1 MTKQNTKQ
9 KKLQK
14 IKLKKRIVEDD
25 TRIGAM
31 YCFKN
36 CSVNVN

>member
-1 MTKQNTKQ
+1 MKTEKTTK
-9 KKLQK
+9 K
-14 IKLKKRIVEDD
+14 IQIKIKKRIVKDD

-36 CSVNVN
+36 CSVNIN

>member
-1 MTKQNTKQ
+1 MKTEKTTK
-9 KKLQK
+9 K
-14 IKLKKRIVEDD
+14 IQIKIKKRIVEDD

-36 CSVNVN
+36 CSVNIN

>member
-1 MTKQNTKQ
+1 M
-9 KKLQK
+9 KKITIK
-14 IKLKKRIVEDD
+14 IKKRKVKND

-36 CSVNVN
+36 CAVNQN

>member
-1 MTKQNTKQ
+1 M
-9 KKLQK
+9 KKVSIK
-14 IKLKKRIVEDD
+14 IKKRKVKDD

-36 CSVNVN
+36 CSVNQN